1 MSLRPTGEAKHHCRR
16 CRVKLPA
23 PEENPLSAFCCK
35 GCARLH
41 FEAKCVICEGR
52 KSSRGLA
59 CHHPRCRSELA
70 AKKRYGTMGR
80 LLPTGR
86 KKLGSGTSIKQALSE
101 ALKGRR
107 TYRIVA
113 GSLTP
118 EQVRLATS
126 GAAFGNCPFEQD
138 RKLNRRHRIADE
150 GAEIEANGH
159 FENAEWREVTSSDG
173 TRCFVGAQ
181 AAEAP

>member
-1 MSLRPTGEAKHHCRR
+1 M
-16 CRVKLPA
+16 
-23 PEENPLSAFCCK
+23 
-35 GCARLH
+35 
-41 FEAKCVICEGR
+41 
-52 KSSRGLA
+52 
-59 CHHPRCRSELA
+59 
-70 AKKRYGTMGR
+70 
-80 LLPTGR
+80 
-86 KKLGSGTSIKQALSE
+86 
-101 ALKGRR
+101 
-107 TYRIVA
+107 
-113 GSLTP
+113 
-118 EQVRLATS
+118 RLATS